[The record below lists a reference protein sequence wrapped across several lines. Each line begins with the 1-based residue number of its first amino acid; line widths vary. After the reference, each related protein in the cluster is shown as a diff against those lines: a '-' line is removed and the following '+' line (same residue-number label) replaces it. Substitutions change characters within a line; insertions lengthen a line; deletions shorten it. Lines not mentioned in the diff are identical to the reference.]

1 MKKKKKTGS
10 QLFAATKIKIMINNY
25 KDHHLPSLLH
35 AIEIGSSP
43 SARHSRLTWEHLI
56 LDKGGGI
63 TLNIII
69 MVITRMIIITIIIT
83 ITFKIIL
90 MSTCFP

>member
-1 MKKKKKTGS
+1 M
-10 QLFAATKIKIMINNY
+10 FAANKTKTMINNY

-56 LDKGGGI
+56 LDKGGGNHPVYHHHGNYQDDNHHHYHHYHI
-63 TLNIII
+63 QNHPDVDLLP
-69 MVITRMIIITIIIT
+69 
-83 ITFKIIL
+83 L
-90 MSTCFP
+90 MS

>member
-1 MKKKKKTGS
+1 M
-10 QLFAATKIKIMINNY
+10 FAATKIKIMINNY

-43 SARHSRLTWEHLI
+43 SARHSRLTWEHLL

-63 TLNIII
+63 TLYIII

-90 MSTCFP
+90 MTTCFP

>member
-1 MKKKKKTGS
+1 M
-10 QLFAATKIKIMINNY
+10 FAATKIKIMINNY

-63 TLNIII
+63 TLYIII

-90 MSTCFP
+90 MTTCFP

>member
-1 MKKKKKTGS
+1 M
-10 QLFAATKIKIMINNY
+10 FAANKTKTMINNY

-56 LDKGGGI
+56 LDKGGDHPVYHHHGNYQDDTHHHCHHYHI
-63 TLNIII
+63 QNHPDDDLLP
-69 MVITRMIIITIIIT
+69 
-83 ITFKIIL
+83 L
-90 MSTCFP
+90 MS

>member
-1 MKKKKKTGS
+1 M
-10 QLFAATKIKIMINNY
+10 FATTKMKIMINNY

-43 SARHSRLTWEHLI
+43 SARHSRLTWEHL
-56 LDKGGGI
+56 LLEKGGGI
-63 TLNIII
+63 TLYIII
-69 MVITRMIIITIIIT
+69 MVITRTIIITIIIT